1 MRTGQ
6 ESGLMNKIPMTVEGY
21 ARLQEELK
29 RLKSVDRPAVIRAI
43 AEARTH
49 GDIAENAEYHAARE
63 RQSFIEGRL
72 GELEDKIARAE
83 VIDVSK
89 LSGSAVKFGATVT
102 LADEETDE
110 EQTFWIVGE
119 DEADIKDGRL
129 SVTSPLARA
138 LIGKGKGDSFD
149 SGPWARFPTRSR
161 AGAPSRSSRTPT
173 PARRRLPKSSCCSAV
188 RSSLP
193 AR

>member
-1 MRTGQ
+1 
-6 ESGLMNKIPMTVEGY
+6 MNKNPMTADGY
-21 ARLQEELK
+21 AKLQDELK

-49 GDIAENAEYHAARE
+49 GDLAENAEYHAARE

-83 VIDVSK
+83 IIDVSK

-110 EQTFWIVGE
+110 EQTFRIVGE

-138 LIGKGKGDSFD
+138 LIGKAKGDSVEV
-149 SGPWARFPTRSR
+149 S
-161 AGAPSRSSRTPT
+161 TP
-173 PARRRLPKSSCCSAV
+173 RGNKSYEIVAV
-188 RSSLP
+188 
-193 AR
+193 AFE

>member
-29 RLKSVDRPAVIRAI
+29 RLKSVDRPAIIRAI

-63 RQSFIEGRL
+63 RQSFIEGRV

-83 VIDVSK
+83 VIDVTK
-89 LSGSAVKFGATVT
+89 LSGSVIKFGATVK

-110 EQTFWIVGE
+110 EQTYKIVGE
-119 DEADIKDGRL
+119 DEADIRNGRL

-138 LIGKGKGDSFD
+138 LIGKEQGDSVEV
-149 SGPWARFPTRSR
+149 S
-161 AGAPSRSSRTPT
+161 TP
-173 PARRRLPKSSCCSAV
+173 RGQKSYEV
-188 RSSLP
+188 VTVGFG
-193 AR
+193 